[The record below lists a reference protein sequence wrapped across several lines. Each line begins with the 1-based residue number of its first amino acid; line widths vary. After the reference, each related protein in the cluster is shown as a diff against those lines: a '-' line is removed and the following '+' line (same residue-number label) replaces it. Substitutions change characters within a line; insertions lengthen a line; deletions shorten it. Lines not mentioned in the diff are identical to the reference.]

1 MPTPIPTYSLTVY
14 NAASSQKSLTI
25 MFTIAGLG
33 MPSVMAY
40 TFCIYWVFGGKVKLD
55 EISH

>member
-1 MPTPIPTYSLTVY
+1 
-14 NAASSQKSLTI
+14 